1 MNGRTRALLAGSGLI
16 VLVNALILAGA
27 AYNRS
32 GEADSRLQLSEREL
46 SPTYGRSWSLH
57 ENDHA
62 SLGLVWRIL
71 PAQDKEFADY
81 PGVHNFGGTP
91 AWFDENKLQALGLQL
106 PAATGSEQ
114 NWRGHRQREVILV
127 LEYDGPTYQQALTR
141 ARAAHA
147 EENRLLAANPDKK
160 EFVQRSQTA
169 QKRLESEENENS
181 RLFVIDAGLD
191 AAALR
196 ARYAE
201 RDRYLLAR
209 GRVSAYLQ
217 PSADPSRPTRQGSI
231 DRLSIQEISVPVEL
245 QPALRAQPDRNNRPR
260 FQATLAV
267 GKRLEPWLLEISA
280 DGKRR

>member
-1 MNGRTRALLAGSGLI
+1 MNGRARALLAGVGLI

-32 GEADSRLQLSEREL
+32 GEADSRLRLSEREL
-46 SPTYGRSWSLH
+46 YPAYGRSWSFH
-57 ENDHA
+57 ENGHA
-62 SLGLVWRIL
+62 SLGLVWRVL
-71 PAQDKEFADY
+71 PAQDEEFPGY

-91 AWFDENKLQALGLQL
+91 AWFDENKWQALGFQW
-106 PAATGSEQ
+106 PATGSEQ
-114 NWRGHRQREVILV
+114 NWRDHRQREVILV
-127 LEYDGPTYQQALTR
+127 LEHDGPTYQQALTR
-141 ARAAHA
+141 ARAAQ
-147 EENRLLAANPDKK
+147 EEQNRLLAANPDKK

-181 RLFVIDAGLD
+181 RLFVVDAGLD

-217 PSADPSRPTRQGSI
+217 PSADPSRPTRQGRI
-231 DRLSIQEISVPVEL
+231 DRLSIREISVPVEL
-245 QPALRAQPDRNNRPR
+245 QPALRAQPDQNNRPR